1 MLLWIYQRSLPPA
14 AKERSAMADPKEPT
28 LLVGVDYS
36 DPGLVALLRAVD
48 LTENGTLHFVH
59 AIDWSPSGPMAGI
72 PAPPALE
79 TEAKKLHDYAVKHI
93 PNSALPPAHPSRRFV
108 SHIAVGSPAREIAQ
122 LASDLEADLIVVG
135 THGRTGLRRLLLGSV
150 AEGVL
155 RLASCPVLVERPKAN
170 PSDGVPEITP
180 PCPRC
185 VDARFASDGKEL
197 WCEQHR
203 ERHGRRHT
211 YFSTQGSS
219 AFPSSHPGL
228 GSVS

>member
-1 MLLWIYQRSLPPA
+1 M
-14 AKERSAMADPKEPT
+14 
-28 LLVGVDYS
+28 
-36 DPGLVALLRAVD
+36 
-48 LTENGTLHFVH
+48 
-59 AIDWSPSGPMAGI
+59 
-72 PAPPALE
+72 
-79 TEAKKLHDYAVKHI
+79 KLHDYVLSKISEADL
-93 PNSALPPAHPSRRFV
+93 APAAPSRRFV
-108 SHIAVGSPAREIAQ
+108 SHISVGSPAREIAQ
-122 LASDLEADLIVVG
+122 IASDLEADLIVVG

-155 RLASCPVLVERPKAN
+155 RLASCPVLVERPKADA
-170 PSDGVPEITP
+170 SEAVPEITP

-185 VDARFASDGKEL
+185 VDARFATGGKEL

-211 YFSTQGSS
+211 YFSAERSQ